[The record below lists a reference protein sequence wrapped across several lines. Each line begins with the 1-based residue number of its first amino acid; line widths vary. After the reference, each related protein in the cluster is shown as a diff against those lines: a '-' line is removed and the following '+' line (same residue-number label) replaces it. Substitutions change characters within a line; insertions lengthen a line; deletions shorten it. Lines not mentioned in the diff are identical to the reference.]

1 VRIKFEKGIT
11 PERIADAFVNF
22 IYENNIVIGS
32 VNMYVQTYDKDMKP
46 EKFNKNGDGSYLICK
61 PSDVAK
67 KEYTEYVANICRQNF
82 KAVVNK

>member
-1 VRIKFEKGIT
+1 MRIKFEKGIT

-22 IYENNIVIGS
+22 IYENNIHRFGK
-32 VNMYVQTYDKDMKP
+32 YVCQTYDKDMKP